1 MPVLADHQVDA
12 VHHYAPLHYLIFIA
26 RSHSILSK
34 PSLHKAGFTSSHL
47 RSMSHGLDVARG
59 FGSYSHLTID
69 ARPRILRA
77 KLAAGFPH
85 IALNIPATE
94 IDAVPFSLCRFNVAM
109 TRQLRR
115 DGKDG
120 FPESET
126 NGRYYAGHQIPIA
139 RTDGDKATMLQKHL
153 LQNTMIEV
161 LVHGDFNLSDKTSIT
176 CFAEEDASIARQIL
190 GSLDRKW
197 DVKLEKPP
205 GPYPRDNAHV
215 AAVIE
220 FIQQAEADP
229 SWRGNGL
236 EFDRLKPK

>member
-1 MPVLADHQVDA
+1 MPVLADHRIET

-26 RSHSILSK
+26 RSRSILSK
-34 PSLHKAGFTSSHL
+34 PSLHKAGFTTRHL
-47 RSMSHGLDVARG
+47 RSMSHGQDIARG

-85 IALNIPATE
+85 IAINIPASE

-115 DGKDG
+115 GGKEG
-120 FPESET
+120 FPESRT

-139 RTDGDKATMLQKHL
+139 RTDADKSAMLQKHL
-153 LQNTMIEV
+153 HENTMIEV
-161 LVHGDFNLSDKTSIT
+161 LVHGDFNLPDETFVSCFSD
-176 CFAEEDASIARQIL
+176 EDASIARRML
-190 GSLDRKW
+190 SSLKCKW
-197 DVKLEKPP
+197 RVTGEKPP
-205 GPYPRDNAHV
+205 GPYPRDNTHV
-215 AAVIE
+215 GAVID
-220 FIQQAEADP
+220 FIQKAESDP
-229 SWRGNGL
+229 DWRGNGL